1 LFTNRQLLWLSTL
14 AVIGIICFAT
24 GSYCNDLDADKSRRL
39 VDSHDSDTKADAVL
53 NSQTYK
59 DAVKIYSMKNVREW
73 PKVAQKYPDYW
84 KAYMDLVKLFVDFG
98 SKTSKLYCGLNVEEI
113 VAKTETT
120 NLTAAD
126 IQQKFVENGVDIKCR
141 ENTTDDEKKLFV
153 SMLLEGLD
161 TENEA
166 AQDLLSHMR
175 SVMKRAPSLLEK
187 LETYPATV
195 DNPAFT
201 NPLPLVVEPVIKQWK
216 DVLKR
221 IVSIMR
227 ALNET
232 KESSKSTWWPLIIIL
247 SVVALAAGAF
257 LLLHKK
263 MCKSRIH
270 RPSMGPNDSICDFER
285 LTVAV

>member
-1 LFTNRQLLWLSTL
+1 MYYSRGIPQESLNNGRLFTNRQLLWLSTL

-53 NSQTYK
+53 WKSF
-59 DAVKIYSMKNVREW
+59 MEW

-84 KAYMDLVKLFVDFG
+84 KAYTDIKQLFMDKR
-98 SKTSKLYCGLNVEEI
+98 LNYI
-113 VAKTETT
+113 VILEDAAKT

-126 IQQKFVENGVDIKCR
+126 IQQKFVENNVDIKCR
-141 ENTTDDEKKLFV
+141 ENTTDDKKKLFV
-153 SMLLEGLD
+153 SMLLD
-161 TENEA
+161 TENEAA